1 MTVIFGTTIPRITV
15 NFSRYGTARPR
26 HEDKNIFEFVVTV
39 MWTLRYC
46 KCNNSIKI
54 NSNSWTHSQLQ
65 RTQSPS
71 TLSLLQNEFLLYD
84 KLKEQSA
91 ATEDPL
97 AWWRENESCF
107 PLLSKIAKKYLC
119 IAATIGLVAS
129 ERVFST
135 SGYIVNHRRNKSKA
149 ENVDMFTFLAKN
161 LQWWVIDALRRH
173 WAPL

>member
-1 MTVIFGTTIPRITV
+1 MDPQP
-15 NFSRYGTARPR
+15 NA
-26 HEDKNIFEFVVTV
+26 
-39 MWTLRYC
+39 
-46 KCNNSIKI
+46 
-54 NSNSWTHSQLQ
+54 
-65 RTQSPS
+65 TQSPS

-119 IAATIGLVAS
+119 IAATIVAS

-135 SGYIVNHRRNKSKA
+135 SGYIVNPRRNKLKA

-161 LQWWVIDALRRH
+161 LQ
-173 WAPL
+173 